1 MPDPIRFRSIDDS
14 NRKDHYHLTDA
25 DNCVYLM
32 EYTPGQR
39 YDFGDANSII
49 SNLKKSPLLK
59 TERQYH
65 WKLQDIRRCI
75 SMIQN
80 ALDADW
86 LSTGTMV
93 PIPPSKT
100 ADHPEYDDRI
110 TVICRAI
117 QHQGRSVDVRELV
130 RQRQSTDA
138 AHLSPGNRPSLQD
151 LIVNYM
157 IDASLSTPAPI
168 SILLVDDVLTAGSHF
183 KAAQHHL
190 QRRFPGVPIYGAFIA
205 RCVRQA

>member
-14 NRKDHYHLTDA
+14 NRKDHYHLTAD

-32 EYTPGQR
+32 EYTPGQK
-39 YDFGDANSII
+39 YDFGEANSII
-49 SNLKKSPLLK
+49 SNLKKSPLLRA
-59 TERQYH
+59 ERQYH
-65 WKLQDIRRCI
+65 WKQQDMRRCSRI
-75 SMIQN
+75 IQD
-80 ALDADW
+80 ALDPNW

-93 PIPPSKT
+93 PIPPSKIV
-100 ADHPEYDDRI
+100 DHPEYDDRM
-110 TVICRAI
+110 TAICRAI
-117 QHQGRSVDVRELV
+117 RHEGRGVDVRELV

-138 AHLSPGNRPSLQD
+138 AHLSPGNRPSIQD
-151 LIVNYM
+151 LIANYM
-157 IDASLSTPAPI
+157 VDETLAKPPPI

-190 QRRFPGVPIYGAFIA
+190 QRRFPDVPIYGAFIA